1 MSRCSLYQ
9 SAHSHPVRYTKAL
22 DNIKALR
29 KDRVADLK
37 AEKERLESLSK
48 EKIHADKLKT
58 RISDLTST
66 ISSKQIEYEET
77 KSRYHDL
84 VKANARFY
92 ESATKFRETYMKV
105 DSLNGRKASWEE

>member
-1 MSRCSLYQ
+1 M
-9 SAHSHPVRYTKAL
+9 
-22 DNIKALR
+22 
-29 KDRVADLK
+29 
-37 AEKERLESLSK
+37 SK

-105 DSLNGRKASWEE
+105 DSLNGRKASWEEELRGCACSYIGLLSLRFMGMLGTNI